1 MTSNNKDA
9 YGNIPYEILEAAQK
23 IEIYAEKNSWGKNWK
38 LLGIQARQHDD
49 EKNMKYTN
57 ESRGSYSPPSSVLPP
72 PKPQTKQPDTTES
85 TQKYIPNWDNL
96 KNSTDDYFEV
106 GHWTADNWKIHINN
120 MTVLGTAIMNSGGN
134 PFKLMKDNENF
145 MKTLASNHIEIKQAS
160 YLKLGEHPE

>member
-1 MTSNNKDA
+1 MNTNNKDP
-9 YGNIPYEILEAAQK
+9 YTDIPYDVLNAAK
-23 IEIYAEKNSWGKNWK
+23 TIEDYAKKNNWGDNWK

-57 ESRGSYSPPSSVLPP
+57 ESRESYNIPSNILPPSE
-72 PKPQTKQPDTTES
+72 PK
-85 TQKYIPNWDNL
+85 KYIPDLDDNL
-96 KNSTDDYFEV
+96 KKLYGEYYEV

-134 PFKLMKDNENF
+134 PFMIMQKNENF
-145 MKTLASNHIEIKQAS
+145 MKTLASNHIEIKQAN

>member
-1 MTSNNKDA
+1 MNTNNKDP
-9 YGNIPYEILEAAQK
+9 YTDIPYDVLNAAK
-23 IEIYAEKNSWGKNWK
+23 TIEDYAKKNNWGDNWK

-57 ESRGSYSPPSSVLPP
+57 ESRESYNIPSNILPPSE
-72 PKPQTKQPDTTES
+72 PK
-85 TQKYIPNWDNL
+85 KYIPDLDDNL
-96 KNSTDDYFEV
+96 KKLYGEYYEV

-134 PFKLMKDNENF
+134 PFMIMQKNENF
-145 MKTLASNHIEIKQAS
+145 MKTLASNHIEIRQAN